1 MEFECKFFICELNII
16 RDLKLLKTFC
26 VFSKN
31 FNYTPITYLFFI
43 AKFRTT
49 LKFDKGL
56 ACWACCHCL
65 SKKKDLLQ
73 RKSCKLN
80 FEMKNKN
87 KCVPSHRPNNI
98 RIQPTEYSGYY
109 IEPQIICIWTSLTL
123 ENFHAQTNRH
133 LNEIHGVKS
142 LANSKMSI
150 NFSIV

>member
-1 MEFECKFFICELNII
+1 MKRVLLCFTRFCGPWINVVVVVIVSYLGEVEFECKFFICELNII

-109 IEPQIICIWTSLTL
+109 IEP
-123 ENFHAQTNRH
+123 
-133 LNEIHGVKS
+133 
-142 LANSKMSI
+142 
-150 NFSIV
+150 